1 MELGSLP
8 VWAQQL
14 GGLILT
20 LATAIA
26 LTWNERRKAKS
37 EVAPADGASQ
47 VVAASFVEK
56 RLMERLIEAVAA
68 LNGNVVMLNGHVE
81 KINERMHEDEI
92 VRAAVARMK
101 EGRQ

>member
-20 LATAIA
+20 LATAVA
-26 LTWNERRKAKS
+26 LTWNERRKAKAVPVS
-37 EVAPADGASQ
+37 DGAAE
-47 VVAASFVEK
+47 VVAASFVDK
-56 RLMERLIEAVAA
+56 RLLERLIEAVAA

-92 VRAAVARMK
+92 VRASVARMK

>member
-20 LATAIA
+20 LATAVA
-26 LTWNERRKAKS
+26 LTWNERRKAKAVPVS
-37 EVAPADGASQ
+37 DGAAE
-47 VVAASFVEK
+47 VVAASFVDK
-56 RLMERLIEAVAA
+56 RLLERLIEAVAA
-68 LNGNVVMLNGHVE
+68 LNGNVVTLNGHVE

-101 EGRQ
+101 EGKQ

>member
-14 GGLILT
+14 GALFIT
-20 LATAIA
+20 LATAVG
-26 LTWNERRKAKS
+26 LTWSERRKAKAVPVS
-37 EVAPADGASQ
+37 DGAAE
-47 VVAASFVEK
+47 VVAASFVDK
-56 RLMERLIEAVAA
+56 RLLERLIEAVAA

>member
-20 LATAIA
+20 LATAVA
-26 LTWNERRKAKS
+26 LTWNERRKAKAVPVS
-37 EVAPADGASQ
+37 DGAAE
-47 VVAASFVEK
+47 VVAASFVDK
-56 RLMERLIEAVAA
+56 RLLERLIEAVAA

>member
-20 LATAIA
+20 LATAVA
-26 LTWNERRKAKS
+26 LTWNERRKAKAVPVS
-37 EVAPADGASQ
+37 DGAAE
-47 VVAASFVEK
+47 VVAASFVDK
-56 RLMERLIEAVAA
+56 RLLEGLIEAVAA

>member
-20 LATAIA
+20 LATAVA
-26 LTWNERRKAKS
+26 LTWNERRKAKAVPVS
-37 EVAPADGASQ
+37 DGAAE
-47 VVAASFVEK
+47 VVAASFVDK
-56 RLMERLIEAVAA
+56 RLLERLVEAVAA